1 MDAFSAKSA
10 AEKYLFD
17 TTDIASTVVM
27 LINTHNFGRQIS
39 VNMKVN
45 FTTTAYFHSLLFFM
59 ICKVLRDAFCCDY
72 FIAKL
77 FVQTF

>member
-27 LINTHNFGRQIS
+27 LITLITLEDKFQSI
-39 VNMKVN
+39 
-45 FTTTAYFHSLLFFM
+45 
-59 ICKVLRDAFCCDY
+59 
-72 FIAKL
+72 
-77 FVQTF
+77 